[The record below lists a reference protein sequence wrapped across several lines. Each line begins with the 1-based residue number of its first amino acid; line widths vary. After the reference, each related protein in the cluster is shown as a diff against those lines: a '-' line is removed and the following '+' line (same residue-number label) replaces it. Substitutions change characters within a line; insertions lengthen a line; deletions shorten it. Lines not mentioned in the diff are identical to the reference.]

1 MPDSFSRRFITKKIG
16 GKLVRFV
23 VEDSKNARMN
33 ANNLMNTAQSDV
45 GDYLDDL
52 NQAGLIDGWT
62 KSSLQTKEK
71 LLERDK
77 QFGVNLDSLP
87 LSYKKRR
94 FPMIVGGQTC
104 NKCKGKGYID
114 DHICGYC
121 AGIGRTTN
129 RWIGRAI

>member
-33 ANNLMNTAQSDV
+33 ANNLMNTAQLDV

-52 NQAGLIDGWT
+52 NQAGLID
-62 KSSLQTKEK
+62 
-71 LLERDK
+71 D
-77 QFGVNLDSLP
+77 
-87 LSYKKRR
+87 KKRA

-121 AGIGRTTN
+121 AGIGRRTSSSYYEK
-129 RWIGRAI
+129 I